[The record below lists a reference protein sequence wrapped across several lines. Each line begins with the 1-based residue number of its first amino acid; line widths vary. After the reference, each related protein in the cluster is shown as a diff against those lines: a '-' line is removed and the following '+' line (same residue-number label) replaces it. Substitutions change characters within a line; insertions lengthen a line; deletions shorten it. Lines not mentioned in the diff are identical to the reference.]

1 MVDAE
6 FTDGSL
12 PQWLDGIRSELKS
25 HRPSLQVLL
34 RSLTKRSKRIAVVT
48 DSACALPP
56 EIREIPGTEHLRIIP
71 MPVMVDGQIYS
82 EGVTGPGSELPVALA
97 TGRRIQTSR
106 PAPGQ
111 IREVYEQLEK
121 EGYRQIISL
130 HLSGRLSGTADAAM
144 LAAEHVGIPV
154 EVIDTRAAAMAQ
166 GYMVLDAL
174 LLIALG
180 YEVTNIAELL
190 NDERNAQ
197 GAFFTVAN
205 LEALRRGGRIN
216 ALSGLL
222 GTLLNVKPVLYLSDG
237 AIQLAENTRSFERAL
252 GRITHLVCDMA
263 KNERHRIA
271 VHYFGDRKQAEELIR
286 TFQPL
291 SALPVPL
298 LPLPAVLAAHTGLGS
313 IGVTLS
319 RHHDRLPA

>member
-1 MVDAE
+1 MVDAA
-6 FTDGSL
+6 FADGSL
-12 PQWLDGIRSELKS
+12 PQWLDGIRGELKK
-25 HRPSLQVLL
+25 HRPSLQILL

-48 DSACALPP
+48 DSASALPP

-71 MPVMVDGQIYS
+71 MPVMVDGQIYT

-97 TGRRIQTSR
+97 TGKRIQTSR

-111 IREVYEQLEK
+111 IREVYEQLER
-121 EGYRQIISL
+121 EGYQQIISL

-144 LAAEHVGIPV
+144 LAAAEVAIPV

-166 GYMVLDAL
+166 GYMVLDVL

-180 YEVTNIAELL
+180 YEVPQIARLL
-190 NDERNAQ
+190 EDEKHGQ

-237 AIQLAENTRSFERAL
+237 AIQLAENTRSFDRAL
-252 GRITHLVCDMA
+252 ARITDLVCEMA
-263 KNERHRIA
+263 EDDRYRIA
-271 VHYFGDRKQAEELIR
+271 VHYFGDRKPAQELIR

-291 SALPVPL
+291 SSLPVPL

-319 RHHDRLPA
+319 PHHDRLPA

>member
-1 MVDAE
+1 MVAAE

-12 PQWLDGIRSELKS
+12 PQWLEGIRSELKK
-25 HRPSLQVLL
+25 HRPSFQVLL
-34 RSLTKRSKRIAVVT
+34 RSLTKRNRIAVVT

-71 MPVMVDGQIYS
+71 MPVMVDGQIYT

-97 TGRRIQTSR
+97 TGKRIQTSR
-106 PAPGQ
+106 PAPGH
-111 IREVYEQLEK
+111 IREVYQQLER
-121 EGYRQIISL
+121 EGYQHIISL
-130 HLSGRLSGTADAAM
+130 HLSGRLSGTVDAAI
-144 LAAEHVGIPV
+144 LAAEDVTIPV
-154 EVIDTRAAAMAQ
+154 DVIDTRAAAMAQ

-180 YEVTNIAELL
+180 YNATEVTDFLDAEKK
-190 NDERNAQ
+190 AQ

-222 GTLLNVKPVLYLSDG
+222 GAILNVKPVLYLSDG
-237 AIQLAENTRSFERAL
+237 AIQLAENTRSFDRAL
-252 GRITHLVCDMA
+252 ERISDLVTTTA
-263 KNERHRIA
+263 SSSPHRIA
-271 VHYFGDRKQAEELIR
+271 VHYFGDRTAAENLIK

-291 SALPVPL
+291 SSLPVPL

-319 RHHDRLPA
+319 PHQERKPA